1 MKLPFRPPKK
11 KKLQAATARRVRGA
25 DYVEEPN
32 IRLSSAFVVVLILH
46 IVAVGGIYAFNAI
59 KAHQPPAFE
68 ESETTAPPPVQ
79 PAAAQTA
86 DNTPATTA
94 AIAANPAPPIE
105 YRVKS
110 GDTILRIASLYGV
123 SAADIIDLNNVRAD
137 GGIHV
142 GEEIK
147 LPAGA
152 ALAGNEAPQPVSSNT
167 GVTYTVVRGDTLHAI
182 ARRFHVTFDELM
194 RVNNI
199 DDPRK
204 LRIGLKLKIPPRHSA
219 SATSVT

>member
-68 ESETTAPPPVQ
+68 ETSAGPPTQ
-79 PAAAQTA
+79 PAATQTA
-86 DNTPATTA
+86 DNTPAAPVAT
-94 AIAANPAPPIE
+94 PAPPIE

-110 GDTILRIASLYGV
+110 GDTIMRIAGFYGV
-123 SAADIIDLNNVRAD
+123 SAGDIIDLNNVRAD

-142 GEEIK
+142 GEELK

-152 ALAGNEAPQPVSSNT
+152 ALAGNEAPKPVSSDT
-167 GVTYTVVRGDTLHAI
+167 GITYTVVHGDTLHGI
-182 ARRFHVTFDELM
+182 ARRFHVTSEELM
-194 RVNNI
+194 RINNI

-204 LRIGLKLKIPPRHSA
+204 LRIGLKLKIPARHQIA
-219 SATSVT
+219 AT